1 MSSSSYVFCC
11 VVRVTRMLS
20 AMHFQPAFISVDD
33 CVVRV
38 MDFPK
43 SMRRGPRLFA
53 ARGSDGGAGEEAAR
67 RAHGDGTTRIGAKA
81 DDGRDARQRV
91 VANRYRAPRNR

>member
-1 MSSSSYVFCC
+1 
-11 VVRVTRMLS
+11 
-20 AMHFQPAFISVDD
+20 
-33 CVVRV
+33 

-53 ARGSDGGAGEEAAR
+53 ARGRDGGAGEESAR
-67 RAHGDGTTRIGAKA
+67 RVYGYGTARIGAKA

-91 VANRYRAPRNR
+91 VASRYRAPRNR

>member
-1 MSSSSYVFCC
+1 
-11 VVRVTRMLS
+11 R
-20 AMHFQPAFISVDD
+20 HFQPAFISVDD
-33 CVVRV
+33 CVVCV

-53 ARGSDGGAGEEAAR
+53 ARGSDGGAGEESAR
-67 RAHGDGTTRIGAKA
+67 RVYGYGTARIGAKA

-91 VANRYRAPRNR
+91 VASRYRAPRNR